1 MTLPLSPVREASLNR
16 ATPPSKRK
24 YDQYEVHAI
33 PATNTTAANETIRD
47 YDSPRSSPF
56 VSKVDETADLSQEN
70 MSPAKARHSRV
81 ISGTE
86 PSPLRLLEV
95 QRNGPVGRADMPPPV
110 QRSPRR
116 LHSPESRFPVKVDSS
131 PRDGNARVAKE
142 RKLSR
147 EHVVRGGEGLE
158 TPVGIFED
166 DTSGLAEEGEGVI
179 TERQQQ
185 QQEQHH
191 HQQQQQQQQQQQD
204 GQDDQQHHQQNQQ
217 QNDQQTENE
226 YDESTCPDDSMISTF
241 STFSV
246 VPNLTVFANLRK
258 QSPTK
263 NSAMEGTTTPRAKLR
278 QHETLTRPSSS
289 SGSHGNTSNL
299 LMDFTDQMRFPHKP
313 PGKRGNLSPSRI
325 TDHLATTPN
334 RPVESLIDFDIPP
347 MPTPRSLP
355 SITSRELESLKSTFL
370 SEISSLKA
378 SLSGKEAEAHS
389 LKTAVGDAETRV
401 GESLE
406 QLREERA
413 LKEQLA
419 AEKEDLEKR
428 GQDMEGVIRKMRE
441 EMRASQRERDELD
454 QKLEESEKRRE
465 AAEMLHQEAESK
477 LAGMR
482 AGKECGGDKSSKDAP
497 VPPSPAAASNK
508 EVEMAVERV
517 ARELHALYK
526 GKHETKV
533 AALKKSYETRWER
546 RVQELENRIQ
556 DLATENENL
565 RDREMNTTRLDP
577 DTTMAEERVAQAAKD
592 GAAIRE
598 LNADVQRLEAIVSTV
613 KRDNKELRTML
624 ERERVEKGE
633 LVQLAE
639 EMMSMQAMAAAA
651 PDAACGSN
659 SYSVSG
665 SGSGSSHDTAP
676 DSGTVF
682 GSSQGSASAAR
693 VELRTPAP
701 ATRLYDRQERDV
713 PLTSELGA
721 KTPRLSGE
729 TRNSAI
735 GRSAVSGLRAPGSVV
750 RPPPGHIRRAS
761 GGLPRP
767 GRSGVP
773 MSSVDK
779 TLYKGKGH
787 E

>member
-24 YDQYEVHAI
+24 YDQYEVHARS
-33 PATNTTAANETIRD
+33 ATNTTVANETIRD

-70 MSPAKARHSRV
+70 MSPAKTRHSRV

-95 QRNGPVGRADMPPPV
+95 QSNGPGGRADMAPQV

-131 PRDGNARVAKE
+131 HRDENARVAKE

-158 TPVGIFED
+158 TPVGISED
-166 DTSGLAEEGEGVI
+166 DTSGLVEEREGVI
-179 TERQQQ
+179 TERK
-185 QQEQHH
+185 
-191 HQQQQQQQQQQQD
+191 QQQQQQQQSHD
-204 GQDDQQHHQQNQQ
+204 SQDDQQDHQQNQQ

-226 YDESTCPDDSMISTF
+226 YDESACPDDSMISTF

-263 NSAMEGTTTPRAKLR
+263 FFSMEGTTTPRSKLR
-278 QHETLTRPSSS
+278 QHETLARPSSS

-299 LMDFTDQMRFPHKP
+299 LIDFTDQMRFPHKP
-313 PGKRGNLSPSRI
+313 PDKRGNLSPSRI

-334 RPVESLIDFDIPP
+334 RPVASLIDFDIPP

-355 SITSRELESLKSTFL
+355 SISSRELESLKSTFL

-378 SLSGKEAEAHS
+378 SLSGKEAEVHS

-441 EMRASQRERDELD
+441 EMRTSQRERDELD

-465 AAEMLHQEAESK
+465 AAESLHQEAESK
-477 LAGMR
+477 MAGMR
-482 AGKECGGDKSSKDAP
+482 AGKECGGDKSRKDAP
-497 VPPSPAAASNK
+497 VPPSPAAAAAASNK

-517 ARELHALYK
+517 ARELHTLYK

-546 RVQELENRIQ
+546 RVKELENRIK

-577 DTTMAEERVAQAAKD
+577 DATMAEERVAQAAKD

-598 LNADVQRLEAIVSTV
+598 LNADVQRLEAILSTV
-613 KRDNKELRTML
+613 KRDNKDLRTML

-639 EMMSMQAMAAAA
+639 EMMSMQAMVAAG
-651 PDAACGSN
+651 PDAACDTHS
-659 SYSVSG
+659 S
-665 SGSGSSHDTAP
+665 SGSSHDPAP
-676 DSGTVF
+676 YSGDIS
-682 GSSQGSASAAR
+682 GSSHGSAAAIR
-693 VELRTPAP
+693 AELRTPA
-701 ATRLYDRQERDV
+701 ATRLYDRQERDA
-713 PLTSELGA
+713 PLTSEVGA
-721 KTPRLSGE
+721 KTPRPSGE

-750 RPPPGHIRRAS
+750 RPPLGHTRRAS

-779 TLYKGKGH
+779 TGLYQGKGH